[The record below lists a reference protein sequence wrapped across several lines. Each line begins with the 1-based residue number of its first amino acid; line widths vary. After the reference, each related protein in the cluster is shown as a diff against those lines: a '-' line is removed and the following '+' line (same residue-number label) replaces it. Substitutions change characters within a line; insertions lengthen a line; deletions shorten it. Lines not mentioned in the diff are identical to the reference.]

1 VELAF
6 IFLFCQQPGV
16 LIKGGFMT
24 IKEAIMRIL
33 DTEIR
38 LAETLPETCLQK
50 SELVNHIK
58 NIQDLLMLEGLK
70 A

>member
-1 VELAF
+1 
-6 IFLFCQQPGV
+6 
-16 LIKGGFMT
+16 MT